1 MEEAAAIGATAV
13 TAGNAKSSGEE
24 SLQKL
29 PLSMQGDQS
38 MEVAARIAATVTAA
52 GSSTTN
58 KNGPG
63 DEAALRSSPG
73 PMQPSSP
80 TSTAD
85 ASDEV
90 MSRDSSSSEV
100 GRPSSSSKDEMDV
113 SSTVVSTRTSQ
124 HQTDISLTPT
134 TTNIDNSGNDHLLA
148 LAAIAAAAQPQPDD
162 SHHDDSHYHDE
173 TTINDTSTTTS
184 AAAIAMIDTYRSLEG
199 HLAQSSSSS
208 KQPQQE
214 AHPPTTRRQQQQHR
228 QDQQQQQ
235 QHQAL
240 HRVHSSSL
248 SCSSSSA
255 SNDNDN
261 NNNNNETILTNST
274 NCKQQPPLPAVKRRG
289 KWTAEEEAYVAR
301 VIQEFN
307 SGYLPALP
315 GTTLRSYLSETL
327 QCDPMRITK
336 KFTGEACIGKRVF
349 HPAVRTAANA
359 VAMDA
364 AQTELLQLEQR
375 WRRRLELQQRE
386 SAKKAAAVVVASAH
400 HGVVLTSGGGAVAPI
415 GEVDDVDAA
424 AEGVGGAAGGATGH
438 IQSVTQTASWLDRA
452 KLALQNSSNQH
463 HHHATLQDVER
474 LIDEGPLIQQNAVE
488 LLSNMMSQDTS
499 DATMTTPTTP
509 PPPPPTLTTTS
520 SDSHSKRMRR
530 DEDAQ
535 ALVGFLR
542 TVQQQH
548 AAGGCCG
555 EQA

>member
-1 MEEAAAIGATAV
+1 
-13 TAGNAKSSGEE
+13 
-24 SLQKL
+24 
-29 PLSMQGDQS
+29 
-38 MEVAARIAATVTAA
+38 
-52 GSSTTN
+52 
-58 KNGPG
+58 
-63 DEAALRSSPG
+63 
-73 PMQPSSP
+73 
-80 TSTAD
+80 
-85 ASDEV
+85 
-90 MSRDSSSSEV
+90 
-100 GRPSSSSKDEMDV
+100 
-113 SSTVVSTRTSQ
+113 
-124 HQTDISLTPT
+124 
-134 TTNIDNSGNDHLLA
+134 
-148 LAAIAAAAQPQPDD
+148 
-162 SHHDDSHYHDE
+162 
-173 TTINDTSTTTS
+173 
-184 AAAIAMIDTYRSLEG
+184 
-199 HLAQSSSSS
+199 
-208 KQPQQE
+208 
-214 AHPPTTRRQQQQHR
+214 
-228 QDQQQQQ
+228 
-235 QHQAL
+235 
-240 HRVHSSSL
+240 
-248 SCSSSSA
+248 
-255 SNDNDN
+255 
-261 NNNNNETILTNST
+261 
-274 NCKQQPPLPAVKRRG
+274 VKRRG

-349 HPAVRTAANA
+349 HPAVRTATNA

-400 HGVVLTSGGGAVAPI
+400 HGVVLTSSGGGVAPH

-424 AEGVGGAAGGATGH
+424 AEGIGGAAGSATSH

-452 KLALQNSSNQH
+452 KLALQNSSSTQH
-463 HHHATLQDVER
+463 HHHHASATLQDVER

-488 LLSNMMSQDTS
+488 LLSNMMNQDTS
-499 DATMTTPTTP
+499 DATMTTTTT
-509 PPPPPTLTTTS
+509 PPTLTTTS

-548 AAGGCCG
+548 AAGGGG